1 MSIDKNEITMEMLE
15 KAMQCE
21 TPEELSTLKKD
32 IGISFF
38 FLYAVH
44 K

>member
-1 MSIDKNEITMEMLE
+1 MPVNRNEITKEMLE

-21 TPEELSTLKKD
+21 TPEELSILKKD